1 MLSEETSVLDEERV
15 LEGNSIVCGQGV
27 LSEILVLDD
36 VFFVF
41 KGKPKFVIG
50 IETAGPGEF
59 DAIDKV
65 GVEDFEDQC
74 GGESL
79 SIFN

>member
-36 VFFVF
+36 VFFVI
-41 KGKPKFVIG
+41 KGETEFVVG

-59 DAIDKV
+59 DAIDEV